1 MQLEKEFIWDDALG
15 CCFEVPPTQID
26 TDFTKQTQ
34 TLKYFSH
41 FYRCWRPSRFNSP
54 VFSTRNWGKLVAWN
68 GTHLRLHPDS
78 PAQTGMCST
87 KAQRS
92 SLPMVSRQGSSA
104 QCRAARLKHSE
115 SRVTW
120 TTSVTA
126 TQKTTKLW
134 YATLFFFFLPSKAC
148 WALVLFAWR
157 VQTLN
162 LCMWYTCCSRK
173 QSQLDA
179 SLCNHTHSAVLA
191 TLGVYCSRPHRWWI
205 MSERQVLLLTQALP
219 RSPFAIVIIWIN
231 IPLQQ
236 VCTRTVYKKI

>member
-68 GTHLRLHPDS
+68 GTRLRLHPDS
-78 PAQTGMCST
+78 PAQTGC
-87 KAQRS
+87 AV
-92 SLPMVSRQGSSA
+92 P
-104 QCRAARLKHSE
+104 KHSGLLY
-115 SRVTW
+115 
-120 TTSVTA
+120 
-126 TQKTTKLW
+126 QW
-134 YATLFFFFLPSKAC
+134 YQDKEAPHNAELHGWNTLKAELREQHPSQQHKKRLNYDMPHFFFFLPSKAC

>member
-1 MQLEKEFIWDDALG
+1 MLLWSASDTNRHWFHKTNRNTKIFLTFLQMLTPEPVRLSCLLHSLTEVSWWRETELAYG
-15 CCFEVPPTQID
+15 STRTVPPRPGCAVPKHSGLLSQWYQD
-26 TDFTKQTQ
+26 KEAPHNAELHGWN
-34 TLKYFSH
+34 TLKAELREQHPSQQHKKRLNYDMPH
-41 FYRCWRPSRFNSP
+41 FY
-54 VFSTRNWGKLVAWN
+54 
-68 GTHLRLHPDS
+68 
-78 PAQTGMCST
+78 
-87 KAQRS
+87 
-92 SLPMVSRQGSSA
+92 
-104 QCRAARLKHSE
+104 
-115 SRVTW
+115 
-120 TTSVTA
+120 
-126 TQKTTKLW
+126 
-134 YATLFFFFLPSKAC
+134 FFLPSKAC

-162 LCMWYTCCSRK
+162 LCLWYTCCSRK

-219 RSPFAIVIIWIN
+219 LSPFAIVIIWIN

>member
-1 MQLEKEFIWDDALG
+1 MQLEKELIWDDALG

-41 FYRCWRPSRFNSP
+41 FYRCWRPSRFDSP

-68 GTHLRLHPDS
+68 GTRLRLHPDS

-134 YATLFFFFLPSKAC
+134 YATLFFFFYLARLAERWFCLPGGYKPLTCAC
-148 WALVLFAWR
+148 DTPAARENSHNWMLPCATTH
-157 VQTLN
+157 TL
-162 LCMWYTCCSRK
+162 
-173 QSQLDA
+173 QS
-179 SLCNHTHSAVLA
+179 
-191 TLGVYCSRPHRWWI
+191 W
-205 MSERQVLLLTQALP
+205 
-219 RSPFAIVIIWIN
+219 
-231 IPLQQ
+231 PLWEFIAQGH
-236 VCTRTVYKKI
+236 IAGG